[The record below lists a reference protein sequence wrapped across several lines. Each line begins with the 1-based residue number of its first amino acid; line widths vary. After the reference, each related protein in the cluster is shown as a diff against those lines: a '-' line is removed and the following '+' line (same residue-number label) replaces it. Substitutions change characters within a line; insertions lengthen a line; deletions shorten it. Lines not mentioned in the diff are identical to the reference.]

1 MVDVRTFFI
10 RVYAG
15 GGSPA
20 PALTISVV
28 DLFFYV
34 MDLGFLGELL
44 TNRGGC
50 GIVEV

>member
-1 MVDVRTFFI
+1 MVDVRTFYI
-10 RVYAG
+10 REFARG
-15 GGSPA
+15 GLPR
-20 PALTISVV
+20 LTISVV
-28 DLFFYV
+28 DLFFCV